1 MTASGHA
8 VVHGADL
15 HLFAAFRLSSEA
27 HADSDNDA
35 DANTDR
41 DSDKHDDK
49 SNTKASGLACSITRC
64 LSSAVVG
71 AKNCQATRISSTTA
85 AGVGGTFVAQICI
98 GHSGHHEYEKTS
110 V

>member
-15 HLFAAFRLSSEA
+15 HCCAVSRLSSEA

-41 DSDKHDDK
+41 ESDEQDDK
-49 SNTKASGLACSITRC
+49 SNTKAFGLACSITCC
-64 LSSAVVG
+64 LSGAIVG
-71 AKNCQATRISSTTA
+71 VKNCQATRIRPTA
-85 AGVGGTFVAQICI
+85 VGVGVT
-98 GHSGHHEYEKTS
+98 
-110 V
+110 

>member
-1 MTASGHA
+1 MCA
-8 VVHGADL
+8 VS
-15 HLFAAFRLSSEA
+15 RLSSEA

-41 DSDKHDDK
+41 ESDEQDDK

-64 LSSAVVG
+64 LSSAIVG
-71 AKNCQATRISSTTA
+71 VKNCQATRISTTA
-85 AGVGGTFVAQICI
+85 AGVGGTFVAKSCI
-98 GHSGHHEYEKTS
+98 GHSGHHKYEKTS